1 MRVVLCEKPSQGKD
15 IARVLGAR
23 QREAGCLAGPGIKV
37 TWGIGHLIEAAPP
50 EAYGE
55 HFQRWS
61 LETLPIVPQ
70 QWRWVVKADTASQFK
85 VVQRLLAQASE
96 LIIATDADR
105 EGEMI
110 ARELIEYCGYRGPIQ
125 RLWLSALNDAS
136 IRKALGALRASHE
149 TLPLYHC
156 ALARSHADWLVGINL
171 TRLFTLL
178 GRKAGFDGVL
188 SVGRVQTPT
197 LKLVADRD
205 RGDCGVRSGPVLVHR
220 GLALGGRA
228 GVLRTLGSTCNR
240 HGRCRPVLTAERGS
254 TRGGRRPHGRA
265 RAGHGH

>member
-136 IRKALGALRASHE
+136 IRKALGALRVSHE

-156 ALARSHADWLVGINL
+156 ALARS
-171 TRLFTLL
+171 
-178 GRKAGFDGVL
+178 
-188 SVGRVQTPT
+188 P
-197 LKLVADRD
+197 
-205 RGDCGVRSGPVLVHR
+205 C
-220 GLALGGRA
+220 GLARRHQSHAPVHAAGAQGRFRRGAFGGPRA
-228 GVLRTLGSTCNR
+228 DA
-240 HGRCRPVLTAERGS
+240 HPQAGR
-254 TRGGRRPHGRA
+254 
-265 RAGHGH
+265 